1 MSFLVLYHHVPGLL
15 EYHILTLNNSLIS
28 VPDPGSQARLA
39 PSNSTTGTTCR
50 VDTPGLST
58 LALSVYWCIVWMDS
72 DVLSFQYCCLGTRIQ
87 TMSVLDLDPCYL
99 AEKARLPFV
108 RIRHV
113 PLTLSVPDLAD
124 WTKHDQRSTLVC
136 RCASQLH
143 VPSWPDSFRR
153 RHVHPMIGVTK
164 PKGSVA
170 WGSCE
175 AILDWV
181 DSVPSLRSPLT
192 TKLPCRCYARCLL
205 IMGTHCM

>member
-1 MSFLVLYHHVPGLL
+1 MSH
-15 EYHILTLNNSLIS
+15 TQTNN
-28 VPDPGSQARLA
+28 
-39 PSNSTTGTTCR
+39 
-50 VDTPGLST
+50 
-58 LALSVYWCIVWMDS
+58 
-72 DVLSFQYCCLGTRIQ
+72 
-87 TMSVLDLDPCYL
+87 YL

-192 TKLPCRCYARCLL
+192 TIALNWERIVEHIIHKMERNNSIRYNWWNKPYKRRLDGRLSLSRCLSYN
-205 IMGTHCM
+205 